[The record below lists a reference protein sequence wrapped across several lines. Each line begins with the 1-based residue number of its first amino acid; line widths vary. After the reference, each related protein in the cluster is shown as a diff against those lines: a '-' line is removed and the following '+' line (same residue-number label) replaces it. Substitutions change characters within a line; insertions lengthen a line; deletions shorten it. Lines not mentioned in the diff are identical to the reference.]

1 MTQGTIFNIQKYSIH
16 DGPGIRT
23 TVFLKGCPLVCWW
36 CHNPESQK
44 VKQEIVFWQNKC
56 IACRDCE
63 RVCPVDGVKFD
74 KSGFNLDKKKC
85 ILCGKCAEVC
95 PSEAIELI
103 GKKITLG
110 EAMKEIEKDM
120 VFYEESG
127 GGVTFSGGEPL
138 LQIDLLDS
146 LLKASKQ
153 KGIQTAVDTSGY
165 GPWENF
171 ERIMDKVDL
180 FLFDIKHMDD
190 KKHKKYTGVSNESI
204 LKNLR
209 KLAQN
214 GNKIWIR
221 IPIIPG
227 INDDDLN
234 IKMTSDYIS
243 SLNIEDVFILPYHSI
258 AMDKYRRLNMEYRIS
273 NIQEPMDDEMKIIG
287 QKFKDNGINV
297 KIGG

>member
-23 TVFLKGCPLVCWW
+23 TVFLKGCPLTCWW
-36 CHNPESQK
+36 CHNPESQR
-44 VKQEIVFWQNKC
+44 VKQEIVFWQGKC

-63 RVCPVDGVKFD
+63 KVCPVDAVKFD
-74 KSGFNLDKKKC
+74 EGNFNLNKNRC

-95 PSEAIELI
+95 PSEAIDLI
-103 GKKITLG
+103 GKRITLD

-127 GGVTFSGGEPL
+127 GGVTFSGGEPM
-138 LQIDLLDS
+138 LQIDFLDGLLT
-146 LLKASKQ
+146 ASKQ
-153 KGIQTAVDTSGY
+153 KGIHTAVDTSGY
-165 GPWENF
+165 GSWENF

-180 FLFDIKHMDD
+180 FLFDIKHMDNE
-190 KKHKKYTGVSNESI
+190 KHKKYVGVSNESI
-204 LKNLR
+204 LNNLR
-209 KLAQN
+209 KLARD
-214 GNKIWIR
+214 GNRIWIR

-234 IKMTSDYIS
+234 IKMTSDYVA
-243 SLNIEDVFILPYHSI
+243 SLNIKDVFILPYHSI
-258 AMDKYRRLNMEYRIS
+258 AIDKYKRLNMEYRIPD
-273 NIQEPMDDEMKIIG
+273 ILEPKDEEMERIG
-287 QKFKDNGINV
+287 QKFKDNGIIV

>member
-23 TVFLKGCPLVCWW
+23 TVFLKGCPLTCWW
-36 CHNPESQK
+36 CHNPESQR

-56 IACRDCE
+56 IACGDCE
-63 RVCPVDGVKFD
+63 KVCPVGAVKFD
-74 KSGFNLDKKKC
+74 EKGFNLDRSKC

-103 GKKITLG
+103 GKRITLD

-127 GGVTFSGGEPL
+127 GGVTFSGGEPM
-138 LQIDLLDS
+138 LQIDFLDRI
-146 LLKASKQ
+146 LTASKQ
-153 KGIQTAVDTSGY
+153 KGIHTAVDTSGY

-190 KKHKKYTGVSNESI
+190 EKHKKYVGVSNESI

-243 SLNIEDVFILPYHSI
+243 SLNIEEVFILPYHRI
-258 AMDKYRRLNMEYRIS
+258 AMDKYRRLNMEYKVPDIR
-273 NIQEPMDDEMKIIG
+273 EPMDEEMKIID
-287 QKFKDNGINV
+287 QKFKDNGIIV